1 MNRSENMRAIK
12 SKNTKPEVIVRKLLH
27 AMGYRFRLY
36 KKELPG
42 TPDIVLK
49 KYKTAIF
56 VNGCF
61 WHRHQGC
68 SRCTFP
74 KTNTEY
80 WENKFNANIER
91 DRKNYEKLKELGW
104 NVFIIWECEV
114 KRIEELKQRIIKTL
128 NENLYK

>member
-104 NVFIIWECEV
+104 NIFIIWECEV
-114 KRIEELKQRIIKTL
+114 KHIEELKQRIIKTL